1 MILGKDQYF
10 LSAPKYI
17 ICGSENL
24 YCVIEMAKNLI
35 HKYVKGS
42 RGLEKF

>member
-1 MILGKDQYF
+1 MMILGKVHYF

-24 YCVIEMAKNLI
+24 YCITEI
-35 HKYVKGS
+35 
-42 RGLEKF
+42 